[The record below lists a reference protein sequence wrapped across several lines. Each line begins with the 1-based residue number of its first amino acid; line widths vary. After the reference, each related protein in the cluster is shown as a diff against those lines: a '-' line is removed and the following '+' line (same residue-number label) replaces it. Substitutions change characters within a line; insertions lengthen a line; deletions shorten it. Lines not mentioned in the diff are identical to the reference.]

1 MMEAAKQ
8 NQWNQVLTCVQN
20 GGKKERERNSKLGK
34 RRSEVLK
41 KHSGSD
47 Y

>member
-20 GGKKERERNSKLGK
+20 GGKKRGERAVNWERE
-34 RRSEVLK
+34 EVRF
-41 KHSGSD
+41 
-47 Y
+47 